1 MMETSLSDSC
11 YWWQECPPTPAPTT
25 DWQQHTDIAI
35 VGCGF
40 TGLSAAIILARAGR
54 QVVILEKG
62 LIGEGAS
69 TRNGGITSGNIRLS
83 AAQLKRRFG
92 TEGAQQFVD
101 EAVAARADLARFIHD
116 EKIDCD
122 FQPVGRVV
130 GLTGQ
135 FSADSIKRDNAAFQA
150 RYGISPVFIEK
161 QEMADYTDSSIYQGG
176 ILRPD
181 ISGIHPA
188 KLLHEMLRLALEAGV
203 KIFTE
208 TAVLQIQ
215 TQPSDFTVWT
225 DRGQITAQHVISAT
239 NAYTDRGQP
248 WLKRRLVPVVSEM
261 IATEKIGRNR
271 VQSLMPK
278 LTMFGESKQLGY
290 YYRPSP
296 DGERI
301 LLGGRRAHDDREKAK
316 RQLRDALVT
325 IFPALGDTAIDAH
338 WQGFVAFPFDQLPK
352 LAVRDGIIY
361 PTGFCGSGTVWARWL
376 GQKAALM
383 ILGEDGDSVFS
394 NLRMHTV
401 PFYTGDPW
409 FMPLA
414 MTYYKLRD
422 RLAASTK

>member
-1 MMETSLSDSC
+1 MRSDTYVNC
-11 YWWQECPPTPAPTT
+11 YWWQERPPTPAPPAI
-25 DWQQHTDIAI
+25 WQDNADIII

-40 TGLSAAIILARAGR
+40 TGLSAALTLARAGK

-83 AAQLKRRFG
+83 ATQLKKRFG
-92 TEGAQQFVD
+92 AERAQQFFD
-101 EAVAARADLARFIHD
+101 EAVAARADLARFISD
-116 EKIDCD
+116 ENIECD

-135 FSADSIKRDNAAFQA
+135 FSVDGIKRDNAAFQA
-150 RYGISPVFIEK
+150 RYDIDPVFIEK
-161 QEMADYTDSSIYQGG
+161 HDMAEYTDSSLYDGG

-181 ISGIHPA
+181 IGGIHPA
-188 KLLHEMLRLALEAGV
+188 KLLHEMKRLALEAGV
-203 KIFTE
+203 RLFSE
-208 TAVLQIQ
+208 TTVLEIGQAQ
-215 TQPSDFTVWT
+215 SDFLVLTS
-225 DRGQITAQHVISAT
+225 RGEVRAQHVISAT
-239 NAYTDRGQP
+239 NAYTDRAQP
-248 WLKRRLVPVVSEM
+248 WLRRRLVPVISEM

-301 LLGGRRAHDDREKAK
+301 LLGGRRAHDDRDHA
-316 RQLRDALVT
+316 RRHLQSALAT
-325 IFPALGDTAIDAH
+325 IFPALDDVNVEAH

-352 LAVRDGIIY
+352 LVVRDGIIY

-383 ILGEDGDSVFS
+383 ILGKDGESVFS
-394 NLRMHTV
+394 NLPLRTM

-414 MTYYKLRD
+414 MSYYKLRD
-422 RLAASTK
+422 RLSASTK

>member
-1 MMETSLSDSC
+1 MNTNQDFNC
-11 YWWQECPPTPAPTT
+11 YWWQERPPRPAPPAE
-25 DWQQHTDIAI
+25 WQKHADIAI
-35 VGCGF
+35 IGCGF
-40 TGLSAAIILARAGR
+40 TGLSAGLTLARAGR
-54 QVVILEKG
+54 NVVILEKG

-83 AAQLKRRFG
+83 ATQLKKRFG
-92 TEGAQQFVD
+92 AERAQQFFD
-101 EAVAARADLARFIHD
+101 EAVAARADLARFIQD
-116 EKIDCD
+116 ENIDCD

-135 FSADSIKRDNAAFQA
+135 FSADRIKRDNDAFQA
-150 RYGISPVFIEK
+150 RYGIGPVFIEK
-161 QEMADYTDSSIYQGG
+161 HEMADYTESSVYEGG

-181 ISGIHPA
+181 IGGIHPA
-188 KLLHEMLRLALEAGV
+188 KLMHEMLRLALEAGV
-203 KIFTE
+203 KVFSE
-208 TAVLQIQ
+208 TPVLQIERRQ
-215 TQPSDFTVWT
+215 SDFVILT
-225 DRGQITAQHVISAT
+225 DRGEIAAEHVISAT
-239 NAYTDRGQP
+239 NAYTDRAQP
-248 WLKRRLVPVVSEM
+248 WLRRRLVPVISEM

-301 LLGGRRAHDDREKAK
+301 LLGGRRGHKDTARAK
-316 RQLRDALVT
+316 RQLHDALAT
-325 IFPALGDTAIDAH
+325 IFPALGDTRIDAH

-352 LAVRDGIIY
+352 LVVRDGVIY
-361 PTGFCGSGTVWARWL
+361 PAGFCGSGTVWARWL

-383 ILGEDGDSVFS
+383 ILGEEGDSVFG
-394 NLRMHTV
+394 NLPMHTL

-414 MTYYKLRD
+414 MTYYRLRD
-422 RLAASTK
+422 RLAASPK

>member
-1 MMETSLSDSC
+1 MKSDMQSVC
-11 YWWQECPPTPAPTT
+11 YWWQGHPPTPAPPTA
-25 DWQQHTDIAI
+25 WQDHTEILI

-40 TGLSAAIILARAGR
+40 TGLSAALTLTRAGK

-62 LIGEGAS
+62 LIGESAS

-83 AAQLKRRFG
+83 SDQLKRRFG
-92 TEGAQQFVD
+92 AEKAQQFND
-101 EAVAARADLARFIHD
+101 EAVLARADLTSFIAD
-116 EKIDCD
+116 EKIQCD

-130 GLTGQ
+130 GLMGQ
-135 FSADSIKRDNAAFQA
+135 FSVDRIKRDSAAFQA
-150 RYGISPVFIEK
+150 RYGIEPVFVEK
-161 QEMADYTDSSIYQGG
+161 NDMAEYTSSSLYDGG

-181 ISGIHPA
+181 IGGIHPA
-188 KLLHEMLRLALEAGV
+188 KLLHEMKRLALKAGA
-203 KIFTE
+203 KLFSE
-208 TAVLQIQ
+208 TGVVEIKRAH
-215 TQPSDFTVWT
+215 SDFLVLTN
-225 DRGQITAQHVISAT
+225 RGQVKAQHVISAT
-239 NAYTDRGQP
+239 NAYTDVAQP
-248 WLKRRLVPVVSEM
+248 WLRRRLVPVISEM

-271 VQSLMPK
+271 VQSLMPR

-301 LLGGRRAHDDREKAK
+301 LLGGRQAHNDRDRARRHL
-316 RQLRDALVT
+316 QYALAT
-325 IFPALGDTAIDAH
+325 IFPALDDVSVEAH

-352 LAVRDGIIY
+352 LVVHDGIIY

-383 ILGEDGDSVFS
+383 ILGKNGESVFS
-394 NLRMHTV
+394 NLPLRTI

-414 MTYYKLRD
+414 MSYYKLRD
-422 RLAASTK
+422 RLSASTK

>member
-1 MMETSLSDSC
+1 MSTESSFAC
-11 YWWQECPPTPAPTT
+11 FWWQERPPQSAPPTT
-25 DWQQHTDIAI
+25 WQPHADIAI

-40 TGLSAAIILARAGR
+40 TGLSAALTLARSGR
-54 QVVILEKG
+54 HVVILEKG
-62 LIGEGAS
+62 LIGDGAS

-83 AAQLKRRFG
+83 AEQLKKRFG
-92 TEGAQQFVD
+92 AERAQQFFD
-101 EAVAARADLARFIHD
+101 EAVTARADLARFIHD
-116 EKIDCD
+116 ENIDCD

-130 GLTGQ
+130 SLTGQ
-135 FSADSIKRDNAAFQA
+135 FSADKIKRDNEAFQT
-150 RYGISPVFIEK
+150 RYGISPSFIEK
-161 QEMADYTDSSIYQGG
+161 HEMADYTESSIYEGG

-181 ISGIHPA
+181 IGGIHPA
-188 KLLHEMLRLALEAGV
+188 KLLHEMVRLALDAGV
-203 KIFTE
+203 KIFAE
-208 TAVLQIQ
+208 TPVLQVKRRQ
-215 TQPSDFTVWT
+215 SDFVVLT
-225 DRGQITAQHVISAT
+225 DKGAVEAQHVISAT
-239 NAYTDRGQP
+239 NAYTDKAQP
-248 WLKRRLVPVVSEM
+248 WLQRRLVPVISEM

-301 LLGGRRAHDDREKAK
+301 LLGGRRGHKDTEKAK
-316 RQLRDALVT
+316 FQLHQALAR
-325 IFPALGDTAIDAH
+325 IFPALGDTTIDAH

-352 LAVRDGIIY
+352 LVVRDGVIY

-383 ILGEDGDSVFS
+383 ILGEEGNSVFS
-394 NLRMHTV
+394 NLPMHTL

-414 MTYYKLRD
+414 MTYYRLRD
-422 RLAASTK
+422 RLSASTK

>member
-1 MMETSLSDSC
+1 MNSDAQSIC
-11 YWWQECPPTPAPTT
+11 YWWQERPPTPAPPAT
-25 DWQQHTDIAI
+25 WQDHAEVLI

-40 TGLSAAIILARAGR
+40 TGLSAALILARAGK

-83 AAQLKRRFG
+83 SDQLKRRFG
-92 TEGAQQFVD
+92 AEKAQQFSD
-101 EAVAARADLARFIHD
+101 EAVLARADLARFIAD
-116 EKIDCD
+116 EKIQCD

-130 GLTGQ
+130 GLTGH
-135 FSADSIKRDNAAFQA
+135 FSADRIKRDNAAFQA
-150 RYGISPVFIEK
+150 RYDIEPVFVGK
-161 QEMADYTDSSIYQGG
+161 HDMAEYTDSSRYDGG

-181 ISGIHPA
+181 IGGIHPA
-188 KLLHEMLRLALEAGV
+188 KLLHEMKRLALEAGA
-203 KIFTE
+203 KLFSE
-208 TAVLQIQ
+208 TNVLDIKRAH
-215 TQPSDFTVWT
+215 SDFLVMTS
-225 DRGQITAQHVISAT
+225 RGQVKAQHVISAT
-239 NAYTDRGQP
+239 NAYTDKAQP
-248 WLKRRLVPVVSEM
+248 WLRRRLVPVISEM

-271 VQSLMPK
+271 VQSLMPR

-301 LLGGRRAHDDREKAK
+301 LLGGRRAHDDSDRA
-316 RQLRDALVT
+316 RRHLHGALAA
-325 IFPALGDTAIDAH
+325 IFPTLDDVSVDAH

-352 LAVRDGIIY
+352 LVIRDGIIY

-383 ILGEDGDSVFS
+383 IRGRSENVFS
-394 NLRMHTV
+394 NLPLRAML
-401 PFYTGDPW
+401 FYTGDPW

-414 MTYYKLRD
+414 VSYY
-422 RLAASTK
+422 

>member
-1 MMETSLSDSC
+1 MSTESSFTC
-11 YWWQECPPTPAPTT
+11 YWWQERPPRHAPPAE
-25 DWQQHTDIAI
+25 WQDHADIAI
-35 VGCGF
+35 IGCGF
-40 TGLSAAIILARAGR
+40 TGLSAALTLARSGR

-83 AAQLKRRFG
+83 ATQLKRRFG
-92 TEGAQQFVD
+92 AERAQQFFD
-101 EAVAARADLARFIHD
+101 EAVAARADLVRFIRD
-116 EKIDCD
+116 EDIDCD
-122 FQPVGRVV
+122 HQPVGRVV

-135 FSADSIKRDNAAFQA
+135 FSGDRIKRENDAFQA

-161 QEMADYTDSSIYQGG
+161 HEMADYTDASIYQGG

-181 ISGIHPA
+181 IGGIHPA
-188 KLLHEMLRLALEAGV
+188 KLLHEMLRLALAAGV
-203 KIFTE
+203 KVFSGTP
-208 TAVLQIQ
+208 VLQIERQ
-215 TQPSDFTVWT
+215 QSDFVVMT
-225 DRGQITAQHVISAT
+225 DRGPVKAQHVIAAT
-239 NAYTDRGQP
+239 NAYTDRAQP
-248 WLKRRLVPVVSEM
+248 WLRRRLVPVISEM

-301 LLGGRRAHDDREKAK
+301 LLGGRRGHKDTDRAR
-316 RQLRDALVT
+316 RQLHEALAG
-325 IFPALGDTAIDAH
+325 IFPALGDVRIDAH
-338 WQGFVAFPFDQLPK
+338 WQGFVAFPLDQLPK
-352 LAVRDGIIY
+352 LVVRDGIIY
-361 PTGFCGSGTVWARWL
+361 PAGFCGSGTVWARWL

-394 NLRMHTV
+394 NLPMRTL

-414 MTYYKLRD
+414 MTYYRLRD

>member
-1 MMETSLSDSC
+1 MNSDTKSIC
-11 YWWQECPPTPAPTT
+11 YWWQERPPTPAPPAI
-25 DWQQHTDIAI
+25 WQDHAEILI

-40 TGLSAAIILARAGR
+40 TGLSAALTLARAGK

-83 AAQLKRRFG
+83 PDQLKRRFG
-92 TEGAQQFVD
+92 AEKAQRFSD
-101 EAVAARADLARFIHD
+101 EAVLARADLARFIAD
-116 EKIDCD
+116 EKIQCD

-130 GLTGQ
+130 GLMGH
-135 FSADSIKRDNAAFQA
+135 FSVDRIKRDNAAFQA
-150 RYGISPVFIEK
+150 RYDIEPVFVGK
-161 QEMADYTDSSIYQGG
+161 DDMAEYTDSSRYDGG

-181 ISGIHPA
+181 IGGIHPA
-188 KLLHEMLRLALEAGV
+188 KLLHEMKRLALEAGA
-203 KIFTE
+203 KLFSE
-208 TAVLQIQ
+208 TNVLDIKRLH
-215 TQPSDFTVWT
+215 SDFLVMTS
-225 DRGQITAQHVISAT
+225 RGQVKAQHVISAT
-239 NAYTDRGQP
+239 NAYTDKAQP
-248 WLKRRLVPVVSEM
+248 WLRRRLVPVISEM
-261 IATEKIGRNR
+261 IATEKIGRNL
-271 VQSLMPK
+271 VQSLMPR

-301 LLGGRRAHDDREKAK
+301 LLGGRRAHDDRDRA
-316 RQLRDALVT
+316 RRHLQRALTT
-325 IFPALGDTAIDAH
+325 IFPALDDVSVDAH

-352 LAVRDGIIY
+352 LVIRDGIIY

-383 ILGEDGDSVFS
+383 ILGMDGESVFS
-394 NLRMHTV
+394 NLPLRTM

-414 MTYYKLRD
+414 MSYYKLRD
-422 RLAASTK
+422 NLSASTK

>member
-1 MMETSLSDSC
+1 MNSDTQSIC
-11 YWWQECPPTPAPTT
+11 YWWQERPPTPAPPAT
-25 DWQQHTDIAI
+25 WQDHAEVLI

-40 TGLSAAIILARAGR
+40 TGLSAALILARAGK

-83 AAQLKRRFG
+83 SDQLKRRFG
-92 TEGAQQFVD
+92 AEKAQQFSD
-101 EAVAARADLARFIHD
+101 EAVLARADLARFIAD
-116 EKIDCD
+116 EKIQCD

-130 GLTGQ
+130 GLTGH
-135 FSADSIKRDNAAFQA
+135 FSADRIKRDNAAFQA
-150 RYGISPVFIEK
+150 RYDIEPVFVGK
-161 QEMADYTDSSIYQGG
+161 HDMAEYTDSSRYDGG

-181 ISGIHPA
+181 IGGIHPA
-188 KLLHEMLRLALEAGV
+188 KLLHEMKRLALEAGA
-203 KIFTE
+203 KLFSE
-208 TAVLQIQ
+208 TNVLDIKRAHL
-215 TQPSDFTVWT
+215 DFLVMTS
-225 DRGQITAQHVISAT
+225 RGQVKAQHVISAT
-239 NAYTDRGQP
+239 NAYTDKAQP
-248 WLKRRLVPVVSEM
+248 WLRRRLVPVISEM

-271 VQSLMPK
+271 VQSLMPR

-301 LLGGRRAHDDREKAK
+301 LLGGRRAHDDSDRA
-316 RQLRDALVT
+316 RRHLHGALAA
-325 IFPALGDTAIDAH
+325 IFPTLDDVSVDAH

-352 LAVRDGIIY
+352 LVIRDGIIY

-383 ILGEDGDSVFS
+383 ILGRDGESVFS
-394 NLRMHTV
+394 NLPLRTM

-414 MTYYKLRD
+414 MSYYKLRD
-422 RLAASTK
+422 SLSASTK

>member
-1 MMETSLSDSC
+1 MSSDTQSLC
-11 YWWQECPPTPAPTT
+11 YWWQERPPTPAPPTA
-25 DWQQHTDIAI
+25 WQDQAEILV

-40 TGLSAAIILARAGR
+40 TGLSAALTLARAGK

-83 AAQLKRRFG
+83 SDQLKRRFG
-92 TEGAQQFVD
+92 ADKALQFSD
-101 EAVAARADLARFIHD
+101 EAVLARADLARFIAH
-116 EKIDCD
+116 EKIQCD

-135 FSADSIKRDNAAFQA
+135 FSVDRIKRDSAAFQA
-150 RYGISPVFIEK
+150 RYDIESVFVEK
-161 QEMADYTDSSIYQGG
+161 RDMAEYTDSALYDGG

-181 ISGIHPA
+181 IGGIHPA
-188 KLLHEMLRLALEAGV
+188 KLLHEMKQLVLEAGA
-203 KIFTE
+203 KLFSE
-208 TAVLQIQ
+208 TGVLEIKRAH
-215 TQPSDFTVWT
+215 SDFLVMTN
-225 DRGQITAQHVISAT
+225 RGEVRAQHVISAT
-239 NAYTDRGQP
+239 NAYTDKAQP
-248 WLKRRLVPVVSEM
+248 WLRRRLVPVISEM

-296 DGERI
+296 DGQRI
-301 LLGGRRAHDDREKAK
+301 LLGGRRAHDDRDKAK
-316 RQLRDALVT
+316 RHLQGALET
-325 IFPALGDTAIDAH
+325 IFPALDDVSVDAH

-352 LAVRDGIIY
+352 LVVRDGIIY

-383 ILGEDGDSVFS
+383 ILGKDGESVFS
-394 NLRMHTV
+394 NLPLWTM

-414 MTYYKLRD
+414 MSYYKLRD
-422 RLAASTK
+422 RLSASTK

>member
-1 MMETSLSDSC
+1 MNPDTQNNC
-11 YWWQECPPTPAPTT
+11 YWWQERPPTPAPPAA
-25 DWQQHTDIAI
+25 WQDHADIVI

-40 TGLSAAIILARAGR
+40 TGLSAALTLARAGK

-83 AAQLKRRFG
+83 SGQLKRRFG
-92 TEGAQQFVD
+92 AEKAQQFSD
-101 EAVAARADLARFIHD
+101 EAVLARADLARFIAD
-116 EKIDCD
+116 EKIQCD

-135 FSADSIKRDNAAFQA
+135 FSVDRIKRDSAAFQA
-150 RYGISPVFIEK
+150 RYDIEPVFVEK
-161 QEMADYTDSSIYQGG
+161 HDMAEYTDSSLYDGG

-181 ISGIHPA
+181 IGGIHPA
-188 KLLHEMLRLALEAGV
+188 KLLHEMKRLALEAGV
-203 KIFTE
+203 TLFSE
-208 TAVLQIQ
+208 TSVLEINRAH
-215 TQPSDFTVWT
+215 SDFLVLTN
-225 DRGQITAQHVISAT
+225 RGQVKAQHVISAT
-239 NAYTDRGQP
+239 NAYTDKAQP
-248 WLKRRLVPVVSEM
+248 WLRRRLVPVISEM

-301 LLGGRRAHDDREKAK
+301 LLGGRRAHDDRDRA
-316 RQLRDALVT
+316 RRHLQGALAT
-325 IFPALGDTAIDAH
+325 IFPALDDVSVDAH

-352 LAVRDGIIY
+352 LVVRDGIIY

-383 ILGEDGDSVFS
+383 ILGEDGESVFS
-394 NLRMHTV
+394 NLPLRTM

-414 MTYYKLRD
+414 MSYYKLRD
-422 RLAASTK
+422 RLSASTK